1 MTSSIYLQHYVLNGL
16 FNFAR
21 ALYISTYSLYLV
33 DGVGIH
39 VSWVVWLMIT
49 DLVLSTAVEL
59 PTGAFADSY
68 GRKLSFVVACGTCT
82 IGYVFYA
89 FAMSP
94 WVASPGRLVL
104 VFVGEVALAVAVAF
118 YSGALDA
125 WIVDHPSNPHT
136 LSLQNLFAKAHA
148 IKNAFYVVGGVVGIA
163 LFAQWPRFP
172 GMYCLAAM
180 LSALLTAFAAAS
192 MRRDQPG
199 PLDSPV
205 HPGGR
210 SLCMIYDRMADAVRT
225 CFANRTLAILSIYTC
240 AAMLLLQVLVV
251 FWPYY
256 LTLLSDSASGRT
268 ELYWTLAAAWVS
280 AYGSRAIGNGCSG
293 LAIARRWPNVA
304 IGVSIAFTSAC
315 VLSLSVLPLWASSAL
330 RPGLVVTAVVLY
342 AIVRWGE
349 GAGESL
355 RQAMLNALV
364 EKSQRAAVLSAVN
377 VVALLGTSI
386 ALLITSAALSL
397 GLSVLWMLAVIALVN
412 LSTLLLYNGLPSPP
426 KGP

>member
-1 MTSSIYLQHYVLNGL
+1 
-16 FNFAR
+16 
-21 ALYISTYSLYLV
+21 
-33 DGVGIH
+33 
-39 VSWVVWLMIT
+39 
-49 DLVLSTAVEL
+49 
-59 PTGAFADSY
+59 
-68 GRKLSFVVACGTCT
+68 
-82 IGYVFYA
+82 
-89 FAMSP
+89 
-94 WVASPGRLVL
+94 L
-104 VFVGEVALAVAVAF
+104 VF
-118 YSGALDA
+118 
-125 WIVDHPSNPHT
+125 
-136 LSLQNLFAKAHA
+136 
-148 IKNAFYVVGGVVGIA
+148 
-163 LFAQWPRFP
+163 
-172 GMYCLAAM
+172 C
-180 LSALLTAFAAAS
+180 
-192 MRRDQPG
+192 
-199 PLDSPV
+199 
-205 HPGGR
+205 
-210 SLCMIYDRMADAVRT
+210 
-225 CFANRTLAILSIYTC
+225 
-240 AAMLLLQVLVV
+240 
-251 FWPYY
+251 PYY